1 MGILPSEQPYPSK
14 KAPID
19 RSTATSV
26 QPHKTRRASVR
37 QEGTL
42 WQRKMRTLALRLPK
56 SRARR
61 DRSGAPRK
69 RD

>member
-19 RSTATSV
+19 RSTTKSS
-26 QPHKTRRASVR
+26 QLQKTRRAGAR

-42 WQRKMRTLALRLPK
+42 WRRKMHTLALRMPK
-56 SRARR
+56 GRTRR

-69 RD
+69 RG

>member
-19 RSTATSV
+19 RSTTQSSRP
-26 QPHKTRRASVR
+26 QKTRRASAR

-42 WQRKMRTLALRLPK
+42 WQRRMHTLALRLP
-56 SRARR
+56 RRRTRR
-61 DRSGAPRK
+61 DRSGAPMK
-69 RD
+69 RG